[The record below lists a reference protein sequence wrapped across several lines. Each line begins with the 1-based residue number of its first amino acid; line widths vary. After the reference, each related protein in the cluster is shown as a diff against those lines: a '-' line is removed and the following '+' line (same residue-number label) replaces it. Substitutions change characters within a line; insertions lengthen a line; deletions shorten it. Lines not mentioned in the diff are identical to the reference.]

1 MKGHIFTELVR
12 FMEETV
18 SPAFADRVIRE
29 ADIPSDGAYT
39 AVGNYPSEEALA
51 LVGKASEI
59 SGIAADELCR
69 MFGAYLFERFMIIYP
84 HIMGAYKD
92 AGSLLQY
99 VDGHIHNEVKILY
112 PDAKTPKVIAE
123 TNGDITTV
131 TYSSHRPMAALAF
144 GLVQQCMKHFD
155 DQRALTWEAS
165 DDGRNATFYLTGNI
179 SG

>member
-12 FMEETV
+12 FMEETI
-18 SPAFADRVIRE
+18 SPAFADQVIRE

-39 AVGNYPSEEALA
+39 SVGNYPSEEALT

-69 MFGAYLFERFMIIYP
+69 MFGAYLFERFMILYP
-84 HIMGAYKD
+84 HIMSAYKD
-92 AGSLLQY
+92 AGALLQY

-123 TNGDITTV
+123 TKGDTTTV
-131 TYSSHRPMAALAF
+131 TYSSHRPMAALAH
-144 GLVQQCMKHFD
+144 GLVEQCMKHFD
-155 DQRALTWEAS
+155 DKRSLTWEVS
-165 DDGRNATFYLTGNI
+165 NDGRNASFYLVGNP

>member
-18 SPAFADRVIRE
+18 SPAFADQVIRE
-29 ADIPSDGAYT
+29 ANIASDGAYT
-39 AVGNYPSEEALA
+39 AVGNYPSAEALA
-51 LVGKASEI
+51 LVAKASEI
-59 SGIAADELCR
+59 SGVSTDGLCQ

-84 HIMGAYKD
+84 HIMNGYKD

-112 PDAKTPKVIAE
+112 PDARPPNVIAVTE
-123 TNGDITTV
+123 GDVTTV
-131 TYSSHRPMAALAF
+131 TYNSHRPMAALAF
-144 GLVQQCMKHFD
+144 GLVQQCMTHFND
-155 DQRALTWEAS
+155 KRTLTWEIS
-165 DDGRNATFYLTGNI
+165 NDGRNAIFYLVGKV